1 MARGGVAP
9 PRRSLGLTMRKLIL
23 VVAAALVFASTDPA
37 AQSHFSARSDL
48 VVLNVAVTNDKGG
61 FISGLPAEA
70 FHVFEE
76 SQPQKVSFFAE
87 QDAPATIGLLID
99 ASGSMM
105 ENRDRVVAGIT
116 EFAKASHP
124 DDEFLPLVFNEQ
136 VSAVLPSPKRF
147 TSDSTELR
155 DALTRSLGARGRTA
169 FHDALAEAIDGVG
182 RGRHERKALVV
193 VSDGGDNASRLT
205 FTEAFEKVLAS
216 NVVIYS
222 IAIVDPLALDRN
234 PKALKRLADGTGGL
248 AYQPERLSVVSRA
261 FQTIAHDIRSRY
273 TLAYAPPDAAAD
285 GRLRRVRVTVEAP
298 GRSDLKVRTRTAYL
312 PDSSRVVKGS
322 GGAR

>member
-1 MARGGVAP
+1 
-9 PRRSLGLTMRKLIL
+9 MRKLIL
-23 VVAAALVFASTDPA
+23 FALFAAATLGLASTDPA

-48 VVLNVAVTNDKGG
+48 VVLNVAVTNGKGG
-61 FISGLPAEA
+61 FISGLPADA
-70 FHVFEE
+70 FHVVEE
-76 SQPQKVSFFAE
+76 GQPQKVSFFAE

-99 ASGSMM
+99 ASGSML
-105 ENRDRVVAGIT
+105 ENRDRVIAGIT

-136 VSAVLPSPKRF
+136 VSAVLGASDRF
-147 TSDSTELR
+147 TSDPTELR
-155 DALTRSLGARGRTA
+155 EALTKSLNARGRTA
-169 FHDALAEAIDGVG
+169 FHDALVQAIDGVG
-182 RGRHERKALVV
+182 QGRHERKVLVV
-193 VSDGGDNASRLT
+193 LSDGGDNASTQT

-234 PKALKRLADGTGGL
+234 PKALRRLADGTGGL
-248 AYQPERLSVVSRA
+248 AFQPESVSVVSRV

-298 GRSDLKVRTRTAYL
+298 GRSGLKVRTRTAYL
-312 PDSSRVVKGS
+312 PGSS
-322 GGAR
+322 